1 MRCWPSATWVGLIL
15 GGYFPVPALLRP
27 LRRILVGALVSVIG
41 VGLDVV
47 EVERARSILARF
59 GERAMVRFLTES
71 ERVYVLKQPDP
82 APHFAVR
89 IAAKEAAYKALQSLP
104 GMRGVS
110 WHDLEVARQ
119 EDGRPTMTLSGL
131 AATIPPDLSLQLS
144 LTHTH
149 GVAGAVAI
157 LSRDAP

>member
-1 MRCWPSATWVGLIL
+1 
-15 GGYFPVPALLRP
+15 
-27 LRRILVGALVSVIG
+27 VGALVSVIG

-59 GERAMVRFLTES
+59 GERAMIRFLTEG
-71 ERVYVLKQPDP
+71 ERAYVLKQPDP

-104 GMRGVS
+104 GMRAVS
-110 WHDLEVARQ
+110 WHDLEVARE
-119 EDGRPTMTLSGL
+119 EDGRPRMIRAGL
-131 AATIPPDLSLQLS
+131 ASTIPPDLSLHLS

-149 GVAGAVAI
+149 GVAGAVAV
-157 LSRDAP
+157 LSRDTPS

>member
-1 MRCWPSATWVGLIL
+1 M
-15 GGYFPVPALLRP
+15 
-27 LRRILVGALVSVIG
+27 GALVSVLG
-41 VGLDVV
+41 VGMDVV
-47 EVERARSILARF
+47 EVERARSILARH
-59 GERAMVRFLTES
+59 GDRAMGRFLTEG
-71 ERVYVLKQPDP
+71 ERAYVLKQPDP

-89 IAAKEAAYKALQSLP
+89 VAAKEAAYKALQSLP

-119 EDGRPTMTLSGL
+119 EDGRPTMTLFGV
-131 AATIPPDLSLQLS
+131 AATISPDLSLHLS

-157 LSRDAP
+157 LSRDTP